1 MSHTSINQ
9 SDGNAAAPVTLRRAV
24 LAAVLLAGSWLF
36 SGPAYT
42 QSFDCAKAATPV
54 EHSICNDK
62 KVGEL
67 DVELADQLKEE
78 RAASPNQQKFILESE
93 RRWLAIRDMQCWAEG
108 ASGLQVG
115 DCLEATYK
123 SRIAELKALTSI
135 RKENSSVP
143 VSGGRLVGAWEGTV
157 GPDAS
162 PLVMVIL
169 PDRIYWG
176 CARMPYRVI
185 GQKGDY
191 LFLDVSAATYCRSTN
206 EIYLSL
212 HIRDAAAPAALDV
225 ADCDSAGDLYKISR
239 NPDDGS
245 VHCSTFTL
253 DRTSGDPTQQAKDQD
268 LLEFESGCKG
278 HRTLTPK
285 QVALVRA
292 LGFDEQARAREILT
306 RHVEVNFARTDGWS
320 PLSMAV
326 EQTNLPMVKALL
338 AAGARRRMPECVGVP
353 DVLKLIPVTPNE
365 SPVVGAIRKAILKS
379 GIQNRTR

>member
-1 MSHTSINQ
+1 MSRTPIDQ
-9 SDGNAAAPVTLRRAV
+9 PDGSAAAPVTLRRGV
-24 LAAVLLAGSWLF
+24 LAAVLLVTPWLF
-36 SGPAYT
+36 SGPAYS

-54 EHSICNDK
+54 EHSICDDK
-62 KVGEL
+62 KVGDL
-67 DVELADQLKEE
+67 DVELANQVKEE
-78 RAASPNQQKFILESE
+78 RAASPNQQIFILKSE
-93 RRWLAIRDMQCWAEG
+93 RRWLGIRDMQCWAEG
-108 ASGLQVG
+108 ASGRQVR

-123 SRIAELKALTSI
+123 SRITELKALTSI
-135 RKENSSVP
+135 RKDNSSVP

-157 GPDAS
+157 GPNAS

-191 LFLDVSAATYCRSTN
+191 LFLDVSAASYCRSTN

-212 HIRDAAAPAALDV
+212 HIRDVAAPAALDV

-239 NPDDGS
+239 NPDDGT

-253 DRTSGDPTQQAKDQD
+253 DRTIGDPTQQAKDQD

-278 HRTLTPK
+278 HQTLTPK

-292 LGFDEQARAREILT
+292 LGFNEQARAREILT

-320 PLSMAV
+320 PLSIAV

-379 GIQNRTR
+379 AIQNHTR